1 VQRRRR
7 HLEEGGVTLPEKKRA
22 KKKEGP
28 HRPTLARYKYGII
41 IIIIIIRKE
50 GEGKK
55 GKR

>member
-1 VQRRRR
+1 
-7 HLEEGGVTLPEKKRA
+7 LEEGGVTLPEKKRA

-41 IIIIIIRKE
+41 IIIIRKE